1 MRSLEFDPH
10 VFEDLG
16 WWVEKDRKMTLKIIN
31 LIKEIN
37 RDPFRGQ
44 GNPEKLKH
52 ELSGSYAKH

>member
-1 MRSLEFDPH
+1 
-10 VFEDLG
+10 
-16 WWVEKDRKMTLKIIN
+16 MTLKIIN